1 MRNLLWRFLFN
12 DVAILSDC
20 RETWRLCYHALLLN
34 LKVHF
39 EKKRHYNIPSNGT
52 ELNVITD
59 LLRLFT
65 CAFSSLVEEERKT
78 KAIYLLATFFTFFC
92 VFKLY
97 KHRRINYAFCDKKNC
112 LIALLVIFLS
122 CSIPF
127 IVVLDN

>member
-39 EKKRHYNIPSNGT
+39 EKKRHYNIPSNST

-65 CAFSSLVEEERKT
+65 CAFSSLVEEERKM
-78 KAIYLLATFFTFFC
+78 KAIYSLPFF
-92 VFKLY
+92 VY
-97 KHRRINYAFCDKKNC
+97 SNSINIDGLITHFVIKKNC
-112 LIALLVIFLS
+112 LIAFLVIFLS